1 MNRRKILILP
11 IVIAFSILINT
22 PSLVAKEYTLSNGFL
37 RLSLNESGLNAIQDL
52 NLNKTWS
59 FTNDNFTIT
68 IDCEEFDSHNMVL
81 VDQKETNEKVIYTYQ
96 KEPYEFKIVYELKP
110 GWSFFSKQ
118 ILIQSD
124 LKKEYTIESVKVIDI
139 TLSGKIDSEYIP
151 RTKRPEFQTADYGVF
166 LRFED
171 ATGMFM
177 LVQNPFL
184 KYTRDKGNLS
194 IEYIPDMTWKSEY
207 GPFSTDRACIG
218 SYRLTGNRVSAKL
231 IPEWKW
237 TNCIIPVTDEEQDWA
252 EVEAFTRCVEAFIL
266 PHQQKSL
273 NMNVGWCENDY
284 QIDIATEEGREEYKR
299 IIDQSTEIGMDYI
312 LFAPTNSEL
321 GSREETMDDWNWENL
336 LWLGLGIKIRKGEW
350 DPETDELPASI
361 KELLDYATT
370 KKIKLVAYIY
380 PVMPFSGNNEWIV
393 EGTKYH
399 RKKRNASIGVRSFQ
413 DYLIKTL
420 SMFYEK
426 TGIGGYAYDYTF
438 LWYDGTSR
446 YAQWW
451 GWKRV
456 KETLRKEYPEIVI
469 DGRQLDMLYGPWTWL
484 SGSYPHP
491 TGTDE
496 QPESFNPFPDLHI
509 DRVSG
514 NRQRFTAYRYR
525 VNDYCPAEIMPGFIT
540 HQTSRSDGDTQEN
553 SDGNKKKNRPVLRL
567 DSFRTRDWDYLG
579 WRYSLLSSIATGGL
593 NNIVSMIPARDLE
606 EYKYFSEED
615 QSFFRKWIKW
625 TDENRKYLLN
635 TRFII
640 GQPAI
645 GRVDGTSAFSEN
657 RGFIFLFNPNG
668 RKMKAEFNLDQSIG
682 LSKKGKYEIS
692 EIYPV
697 KGQKLDKTGVGFWS
711 HGDKFELLMDG
722 ASALVL
728 VLKPAPEKV
737 TTPLLFN
744 VPGKAELFGKT
755 LRFSDVTGEVG
766 TKRDV
771 LVLLPEGKEV
781 KKLYV
786 NGQKIDYYQ
795 TENILSTSL
804 TFDGTIFGHMQQI
817 GEYDPEFTGGTIC
830 ETIIIPKR
838 IFSQLENR
846 KEAWPIPWTK
856 EDYKTTWLVPERLL
870 LFVQIAEVQEDM
882 EVRLKINGKPVEL
895 TKAYT
900 SIRVHSRCFVG
911 FYADVSDLKPGKKYK
926 MELTLPELKPGQFQG
941 LFFEN
946 IETEFTG
953 RIKL

>member
-1 MNRRKILILP
+1 MTFYRLAKLVLVVFLQISFLLGILLANEEYDLNNNIIKLKFNERGL
-11 IVIAFSILINT
+11 ISIEDI
-22 PSLVAKEYTLSNGFL
+22 
-37 RLSLNESGLNAIQDL
+37 
-52 NLNKTWS
+52 NLNKT
-59 FTNDNFTIT
+59 FKLTKDNFYLT
-68 IDCEEFDSHNMVL
+68 IDG
-81 VDQKETNEKVIYTYQ
+81 KVIQNEEMTLVKISKNKVLLTYI
-96 KEPYEFKIVYELKP
+96 YESPSFVVDVVYELKSY
-110 GWSFFSKQ
+110 WHFVSKQ
-118 ILIQSD
+118 IFINSKLNKDFHVENIKIFD
-124 LKKEYTIESVKVIDI
+124 VGLDESVA
-139 TLSGKIDSEYIP
+139 SEYIP
-151 RTKRPEFQTADYGVF
+151 KTKRHEFKTADYGVF

-184 KYTRDKGNLS
+184 KYSRYQSDFS
-194 IEYIPDMTWKSEY
+194 IEYKSDMDWKAEY
-207 GPFSTDRACIG
+207 GPFPSDRGCIG
-218 SYRLTGNRVSAKL
+218 TYALTGQRVPAKL

-237 TNCIIPVTDEEQDWA
+237 TNGIVPITDEEQDWA
-252 EVEAFTRCVEAFIL
+252 EVEAFTECVEAFIL
-266 PHQQKSL
+266 PHPQKSVK
-273 NMNVGWCENDY
+273 MNAAWCENDY
-284 QIDIATEEGREEYKR
+284 QIDVANTKGREEYKR
-299 IIDQSTEIGMDYI
+299 IIDRSAELGMNYI
-312 LFAPTNSEL
+312 LYAPTNSLL
-321 GSREETMDDWNWENL
+321 GSRAETMDDWNWENL

-350 DPETDELPASI
+350 HPEIDMIPESVQ
-361 KELLDYATT
+361 EMLDYA
-370 KKIKLVAYIY
+370 KSKSIKLVAYMY
-380 PVMPFSGNNEWIV
+380 PVMPFSGNSEWIV

-399 RKKRNASIGVRSFQ
+399 RKKRNASLGVRSFQ
-413 DYLIKTL
+413 DYLINLL
-420 SMFYEK
+420 SQFYEK

-438 LWYDGTSR
+438 LWYEGTSR

-451 GWKRV
+451 GWRRV
-456 KETLRKEYPEIVI
+456 KETLRTKYPEIVI
-469 DGRQLDMLYGPWTWL
+469 DGRQLDMCYGPWIWL

-491 TGTDE
+491 TAADE
-496 QPESFNPFPDLHI
+496 QPESFNPFPDLHF

-540 HQTSRSDGDTQEN
+540 HQTSRCDGD
-553 SDGNKKKNRPVLRL
+553 DNKVGKIVLRL

-579 WRYSLLSSIATGGL
+579 WKYSLISSIGTGGL

-606 EYKYFSEED
+606 EYQHFSDED
-615 QSFFRKWIKW
+615 KKFFRDWIKW
-625 TDENRKYLLN
+625 TDKNQKYLLN
-635 TRFII
+635 TRPII

-645 GRVDGTSAFSEN
+645 GRVDGTSAIVDN
-657 RGFIFLFNPNG
+657 KGYIFLYNPNG

-697 KGQKLDKTGVGFWS
+697 KGKKLGKTGVGFWS

-755 LRFSDVTGEVG
+755 LRLSDVTGEVG
-766 TKRDV
+766 TKVDV
-771 LVLLPEGKEV
+771 LVLLPEVKEV

-804 TFDGTIFGHMQQI
+804 TFDGAIFGHMQQV

-846 KEAWPIPWTK
+846 KEAWPISWTE

-870 LFVQIAEVQEDM
+870 LFVQIAEVREDM
-882 EVRLKINGKPVEL
+882 EARLKINGKPVEL

-911 FYADVSDLKPGKKYK
+911 FYADVSDLKPGKKYE
-926 MELTLPELKPGQFQG
+926 MQFSLPKLRPGQFQG

-953 RIKL
+953 QIKR

>member
-1 MNRRKILILP
+1 MIFYRLAKLVLVIFLQISFLLGILL
-11 IVIAFSILINT
+11 ANE
-22 PSLVAKEYTLSNGFL
+22 EYDLSNNIIKLKFSE
-37 RLSLNESGLNAIQDL
+37 RGLISIEDI
-52 NLNKTWS
+52 NLNKT
-59 FTNDNFTIT
+59 FKLTKDNFHLT
-68 IDCEEFDSHNMVL
+68 IDG
-81 VDQKETNEKVIYTYQ
+81 KVIQNEEMTLVKISKNKVLLTYTY
-96 KEPYEFKIVYELKP
+96 ESPSFAVDVVYELQSY
-110 GWSFFSKQ
+110 WHFFSKQ
-118 ILIQSD
+118 IFINSKLNKDFHVENIKVFD
-124 LKKEYTIESVKVIDI
+124 VGLDESVA
-139 TLSGKIDSEYIP
+139 SEYIP
-151 RTKRPEFQTADYGVF
+151 KTKRPEFKTADYGVF

-184 KYTRDKGNLS
+184 KYSRYQSDFS
-194 IEYIPDMTWKSEY
+194 IEYKPDMDWKSEY
-207 GPFSTDRACIG
+207 GPFLSDRGCIG
-218 SYRLTGNRVSAKL
+218 TYALTGKRVPAKL

-237 TNCIIPVTDEEQDWA
+237 TNGIVPITDEEQDWA
-252 EVEAFTRCVEAFIL
+252 EVEAFTECVEAFIL
-266 PHQQKSL
+266 PHPQKSVK
-273 NMNVGWCENDY
+273 MNAAWCENDY
-284 QIDIATEEGREEYKR
+284 QIDVATPKGREEYKR
-299 IIDQSTEIGMDYI
+299 IIDRSAELGMNYI
-312 LFAPTNSEL
+312 LYAPTNSLL

-350 DPETDELPASI
+350 HPEVDMIPESVQ
-361 KELLDYATT
+361 EMLDYA
-370 KKIKLVAYIY
+370 KSKSIKLVAYMY

-399 RKKRNASIGVRSFQ
+399 RKKRNASLGVRSFQ
-413 DYLIKTL
+413 DYLINLL
-420 SMFYEK
+420 SQFYEK

-491 TGTDE
+491 TATDE
-496 QPESFNPFPDLHI
+496 QPESFNPFPDLHF

-525 VNDYCPAEIMPGFIT
+525 VNDYCPAEITPGFIT
-540 HQTSRSDGDTQEN
+540 HQTSRLDGD
-553 SDGNKKKNRPVLRL
+553 DNKVGKVVLRL

-579 WRYSLLSSIATGGL
+579 WKYSLISSIGTGGL

-606 EYKYFSEED
+606 EYKHFSDED
-615 QSFFRKWIKW
+615 QKFFRDWIKW

-635 TRFII
+635 TRPII

-645 GRVDGTSAFSEN
+645 GRVDGTSAIVDDK
-657 RGFIFLFNPNG
+657 GYIFLYNPNG
-668 RKMKAEFNLDQSIG
+668 RKMKVEFNLDKSIG
-682 LSKKGKYEIS
+682 LSEKGEYEIS

-697 KGQKLDKTGVGFWS
+697 KGKKLGKTGVGFWS
-711 HGDKFELLMDG
+711 HGDKFELLIDG

-728 VLKPAPEKV
+728 ELKPAPEKV
-737 TTPLLFN
+737 TTPILFDIS
-744 VPGKAELFGKT
+744 GDAELFGKT
-755 LRFSDVTGEVG
+755 LRLSDVTGEVG
-766 TKRDV
+766 TKV
-771 LVLLPEGKEV
+771 NAIVLLPEGKEV

-786 NGQKIDYYQ
+786 NGQRIDYNQ

-804 TFDGTIFGHMQQI
+804 TFDGAIFGHMQQV
-817 GEYDPEFTGGTIC
+817 GKYDPEFTGGTIC
-830 ETIIIPKR
+830 ESIIIPKR

-846 KEAWPIPWTK
+846 KEAWPIPWTE

-870 LFVQIAEVQEDM
+870 LFFQIAEVREDM

-911 FYADVSDLKPGKKYK
+911 FYADVSDLKAGKKY
-926 MELTLPELKPGQFQG
+926 EIQFSLPKLRPGQFQG

-953 RIKL
+953 QIKH